1 MNHHLIPI
9 IAKRPGYLILHVG
22 TNDAATNTSRKIID
36 DLLMVKCNILK
47 QLLNCRVTAS
57 KPTVWID
64 HGKANLTLRNVN
76 KNLETLNLECV
87 ENGNISSQRLVWKG
101 LNLNSKGKS
110 RLVLSFLNQI
120 RKLWRPVEHLN
131 EPLLT
136 YNQLCL
142 VELKVSTKLESLFS
156 DPIIDRNTN
165 DICELRQLKNQ
176 NPHSP
181 PQ

>member
-1 MNHHLIPI
+1 MLSQCLLKLQKHDNVKVFYFSGARINDINHHQIPI
-9 IAKRPGYLILHVG
+9 TAKGRDYLFLHVG
-22 TNDAATNTSRKIID
+22 TNAATTNTSRKTID
-36 DLLMVKCNILK
+36 NLLMVKCNILK

-131 EPLLT
+131 EPL
-136 YNQLCL
+136 
-142 VELKVSTKLESLFS
+142 ST
-156 DPIIDRNTN
+156 
-165 DICELRQLKNQ
+165 
-176 NPHSP
+176 
-181 PQ
+181 